1 MSEDETYTIPFNV
14 SSGDTG
20 FVTHYMAGPTKR
32 RSLQVLLGEKK
43 DVSNKE
49 VEKLLKGLML
59 AFENSSTDNYGV
71 KRAKTTLTVTKT
83 SDGKL
88 ELGLGLGPFK
98 VVDAEG
104 MLRGEATQGI
114 EIEIERRE
122 VSSAT
127 TNRLTRVPP

>member
-14 SSGDTG
+14 SSGGTG
-20 FVTHYMAGPTKR
+20 VVTNYLVGTPTKR
-32 RSLQVLLGEKK
+32 RSQVLLGEKK
-43 DVSNKE
+43 DVPNKE

-83 SDGKL
+83 GDGKL

-98 VVDAEG
+98 VVDVEG
-104 MLRGEATQGI
+104 KLSGEATQGI

-122 VSSAT
+122 VNSAT
-127 TNRLTRVPP
+127 TNRHTKVP